1 MKPYLFLCQ
10 KEKELEKIIHF
21 HIQIS
26 MKSTFFIP
34 EKVDF
39 QKLRIEESQQ
49 MFDMPTLLPHR
60 ELGTTS
66 DIVNSGVISAK
77 AFRVLSFMSSFVV
90 G

>member
-1 MKPYLFLCQ
+1 
-10 KEKELEKIIHF
+10 
-21 HIQIS
+21 
-26 MKSTFFIP
+26 MKSTFFIS